1 MLPNNT
7 TEPAPDTKLKTQ
19 DLNDLMTKLSKEQ
32 NQELNQYMDR
42 IKQEY
47 LMKILEQVNLQNTE
61 YFENLAC
68 EYTLQ
73 LQMLENGTVDKSS
86 YIME

>member
-1 MLPNNT
+1 MLPSNVSD
-7 TEPAPDTKLKTQ
+7 PAIDVKQKTQ

-32 NQELNQYMDR
+32 NQELNLYMER

-47 LMKILEQVNLQNTE
+47 LMKILEQVNLQNAE

-68 EYTLQ
+68 EYTL
-73 LQMLENGTVDKSS
+73 
-86 YIME
+86 